1 MGTRSSQEP
10 LKDVSLYN
18 KLKNTNVQLHSANAQ
33 ITTLQLHSQQ
43 LTKDNETLQRKN
55 VELTRKIDEL
65 TKQIQKQ
72 SETIKVITEEKK
84 KTREEYNKLQQQLM
98 EEKETHENDLK
109 NSWKAKYGELMDGR
123 ILKNINN
130 IMHEKEYKNIKKNEW
145 LNSNKMIELI
155 DKINVAR
162 YDDDRLFWY
171 VVEEKLTQEDWQ
183 KLREAKEE
191 LMEEVGKKC
200 KTIK

>member
-43 LTKDNETLQRKN
+43 LTKDNETLQQKN
-55 VELTRKIDEL
+55 TELTRKIDEYE
-65 TKQIQKQ
+65 KQIQKQ

-84 KTREEYNKLQQQLM
+84 KTREEYNKLQQQLK
-98 EEKETHENDLK
+98 EEKEDREHDLK
-109 NSWKAKYGELMDGR
+109 EYWKVVYYELIDGR
-123 ILKNINN
+123 ILKNIKN
-130 IMHEKEYKNIKKNEW
+130 IMHEEEYKNIKKNEW

-155 DKINVAR
+155 DKINNVL
-162 YDDDRLFWY
+162 YNNGIPFKYLI
-171 VVEEKLTQEDWQ
+171 EEKITKEQWQ
-183 KLREAKEE
+183 KLKEVE
-191 LMEEVGKKC
+191 KSEK
-200 KTIK
+200 